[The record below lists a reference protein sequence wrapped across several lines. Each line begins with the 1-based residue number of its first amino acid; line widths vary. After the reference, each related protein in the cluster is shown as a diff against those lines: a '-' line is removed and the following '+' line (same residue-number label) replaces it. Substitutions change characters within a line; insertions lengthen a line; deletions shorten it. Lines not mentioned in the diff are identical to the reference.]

1 MTQYM
6 SILVRN
12 DGEEYGI
19 LLLGDVKQKYQSIF
33 PSDLFH
39 FQMLHET
46 WEDALDYLED
56 IWIKMTNKIEI
67 NAFYIEMIR
76 QRQYGDLE
84 ACGSC

>member
-1 MTQYM
+1 M